1 MRRRFRP
8 WDIDNLL
15 AHVYMSEINRYGL
28 PNMQALK
35 AGPLFKTTE
44 FCYILIREPQVVLQY
59 HGICETLACGLG
71 SRNC

>member
-15 AHVYMSEINRYGL
+15 ARVGMSAINRYGL

-44 FCYILIREPQVVLQY
+44 FC
-59 HGICETLACGLG
+59 
-71 SRNC
+71 